1 MSLKKGIIT
10 EIITNIYDKVR
21 HLSRHK
27 SIHIPYGAHEL
38 HPLLDEK
45 NALLFDAADVQ
56 KGLNIS
62 AAEMSDVIAGHLSRF
77 IEGKH
82 MLKRR
87 IDENEK
93 TYWTKAGIVR
103 LAFFLESDPD
113 VVDFIEFLE
122 GYQVERPIEID
133 TDNIIKV
140 YKAIENRFVRFA
152 EEMEKREDVDMDE
165 LQKYIETFNMF
176 VQTQRSILP
185 GTQAPVPTSLI
196 PSGPT
201 GKKGGMIFNALNKL
215 ASKTGGDAM
224 KFASQTRDSA
234 YDFASNTENDA
245 FNFAQDTRDDAYDFA
260 SKTED
265 DAFNFASK
273 MEDDAYNF
281 VSKMADDA
289 YQFASKGMDYG
300 YMFTTQGEELGPMA
314 NRILWMASEIGMMS
328 DRIGEMAD
336 RIVHTEHLI
345 INMSVNILNFGLL
358 IDGTIKT
365 LTEAGLKAMGLV
377 FDKEITPLQSTT
389 GHIELIGQNIQTIL
403 KQQHEYDMK
412 VLDTQKELRQI
423 TISALDKIS
432 NEY

>member
-1 MSLKKGIIT
+1 MSR
-10 EIITNIYDKVR
+10 Y
-21 HLSRHK
+21 K
-27 SIHIPYGAHEL
+27 SIHIPYRSHEL
-38 HPLLDEK
+38 HPLLDDK
-45 NALLFDAADVQ
+45 NALMFDDADVQ

-62 AAEMSDVIAGHLSRF
+62 AAEMSDVIADRPSRF
-77 IEGKH
+77 VEGRH
-82 MLKRR
+82 ILRHTS
-87 IDENEK
+87 DGVEK
-93 TYWTKAGIVR
+93 TYWTRPGIVR
-103 LAFFLESDPD
+103 LAFFLDDDPA

-122 GYQVERPIEID
+122 GYQYERPVEID
-133 TDNIIKV
+133 TENIVKV
-140 YKAIENRFVRFA
+140 YKAIENRFVKFA
-152 EEMEKREDVDMDE
+152 EEMEQRDDVDMEE

-176 VQTQRSILP
+176 VQTQRNILP
-185 GTQAPVPTSLI
+185 ETQPPVPTSLL
-196 PSGPT
+196 PSRNGK
-201 GKKGGMIFNALNKL
+201 KKGGMIFNALNKL
-215 ASKTGGDAM
+215 ASKTGADAM

-245 FNFAQDTRDDAYDFA
+245 FEFAQDTRDDAYNFA
-260 SKTED
+260 WKTED

-314 NRILWMASEIGMMS
+314 NRILWMASEIGLMA

-389 GHIELIGQNIQTIL
+389 AHIELIGQNIQTIL

-412 VLDTQKELRQI
+412 VLETQKELRQI

-432 NEY
+432 NDY

>member
-1 MSLKKGIIT
+1 
-10 EIITNIYDKVR
+10 
-21 HLSRHK
+21 
-27 SIHIPYGAHEL
+27 
-38 HPLLDEK
+38 LLDEK
-45 NALLFDAADVQ
+45 HSLLFDAADVQ

-62 AAEMSDVIAGHLSRF
+62 SAEMSDVIAEQPSRF

-82 MLKRR
+82 IVSRMVG
-87 IDENEK
+87 DTEK
-93 TYWTKAGIVR
+93 TFWTRPGIVR
-103 LAFFLESDPD
+103 LAFFLESAPE

-122 GYQVERPIEID
+122 GYRIERPAVVD
-133 TDNIIKV
+133 TDKIAKV
-140 YKAIENRFVRFA
+140 YKAIENKFVRFA
-152 EEMEKREDVDMDE
+152 EDIEKRDDVDMDE

-176 VQTQRSILP
+176 VQTQRNILP
-185 GTQAPVPTSLI
+185 GTSAPVPTSLV
-196 PSGPT
+196 PSST
-201 GKKGGMIFNALNKL
+201 SGKQGGKIFNALNKL

-234 YDFASNTENDA
+234 YDFASHTENDA
-245 FNFAQDTRDDAYDFA
+245 FSFAQDTRDDAYNFA
-260 SKTED
+260 WKTED
-265 DAFNFASK
+265 DAFSFASK

-314 NRILWMASEIGMMS
+314 NRILWMASEIGLMS

-365 LTEAGLKAMGLV
+365 LTEAGLNAMGMV
-377 FDKEITPLQSTT
+377 FDKEVTPLQSTT
-389 GHIELIGQNIQTIL
+389 KHIELIGQNIQTIL
-403 KQQHEYDMK
+403 QQQHEYDMK

-423 TISALDKIS
+423 TISALDKLS
-432 NEY
+432 NDY